1 MQYRIRLLIRDL
13 FQSLVKSDI
22 KTPKFSLSFKVSYFL
37 SDDVSILLYIFIM
50 GQFCTCGVRFYINV
64 NIIG

>member
-1 MQYRIRLLIRDL
+1 
-13 FQSLVKSDI
+13 VKSDI